1 MLFLTERSPETT
13 PNRLFFSEK
22 VTMANQAKHP
32 AATPAEIEALF
43 RLTLEGD
50 YDDEDDEGGPWEAV
64 SKLQAIATREVFEK
78 AARWARDK
86 KPTKRRRGVDILA
99 QLGKTEDHPQVLFA
113 DESYAIVVQVLED
126 ELDLQVI
133 DSCLVALGHLGNP
146 AAVPLILEHRKNAD
160 PDVRFAVAFGLSC
173 FADESDAIRV
183 LLELMAD
190 NDPDI
195 RDWATF
201 GIGVQSNADSAE
213 IRDALVERL
222 DDGNPDTRE
231 EAVAGL
237 GKRKDLRVLPDLL
250 DLLQE
255 EEVSY
260 GVVEAA
266 CHLLDLQEINEDWG
280 AEEYIEALTTRYAAE
295 LEKYS

>member
-1 MLFLTERSPETT
+1 MTT
-13 PNRLFFSEK
+13 G
-22 VTMANQAKHP
+22 
-32 AATPAEIEALF
+32 AEIDALF
-43 RLTLEGD
+43 RATLEGD

-64 SKLQAIATREVFEK
+64 SQLQALATDEVAGREVFDK
-78 AARWARDK
+78 AVQWARHK
-86 KPTKRRRGVDILA
+86 QPAKRRRGVDILA
-99 QLGKTEDHPQVLFA
+99 QLGKTDEHPDVVFA
-113 DESYAIVVQVLED
+113 LESYAVIVDVLED

-133 DSCLVALGHLGNP
+133 DSCLVALGHLGIP
-146 AAVPLILEHRKNAD
+146 AAVPLILEHRKNTD

-173 FADESDAIRV
+173 FADDPAAIRA
-183 LLELMAD
+183 LLELMQD

-201 GIGVQSNADSAE
+201 GIGVQSNADTPE
-213 IRDALVERL
+213 IREALVERL

-266 CHLLDLQEINEDWG
+266 CELLDMKEINEEWV
-280 AEEYIEALTTRYAAE
+280 AEEYVEALTTRYAGE
-295 LEKYS
+295 LERYS

>member
-1 MLFLTERSPETT
+1 
-13 PNRLFFSEK
+13 
-22 VTMANQAKHP
+22 MATQ
-32 AATPAEIEALF
+32 AEIEELF
-43 RLTLEGD
+43 RQTLEGD

-64 SKLQAIATREVFEK
+64 SKLQAIASREVFDH
-78 AARWARDK
+78 AVQWCRNN
-86 KPTKRRRGVDILA
+86 KPAKRRRGVDILA
-99 QLGKTEDHPQVLFA
+99 QLGKTEDHPEVVFA
-113 DESYAIVVQVLED
+113 GESYKTIATVLED

-146 AAVPLILEHRKNAD
+146 AAVPLILDHRTNTD
-160 PDVRFAVAFGLSC
+160 PDVRFAVAFALSC
-173 FADESDAIRV
+173 FADEAAAIPA
-183 LLELMAD
+183 LLELMD
-190 NDPDI
+190 DSDPDI

-201 GIGVQSNADSAE
+201 GLGVQGSADTPE
-213 IRDALVERL
+213 IREALLERL

-250 DLLQE
+250 EMLQQ

-266 CHLLDLQEINEDWG
+266 CYLLNLKEVNEEWSAD
-280 AEEYIEALTTRYAAE
+280 EYIEALSTRYASE
-295 LEKYS
+295 LERYS

>member
-1 MLFLTERSPETT
+1 MATT
-13 PNRLFFSEK
+13 
-22 VTMANQAKHP
+22 
-32 AATPAEIEALF
+32 AEIDALF
-43 RLTLEGD
+43 RATLEGD

-64 SKLQAIATREVFEK
+64 SQLQALATDEAAGQPVFDK
-78 AARWARDK
+78 AVQWARHK
-86 KPTKRRRGVDILA
+86 QPAKRRRGVDILA
-99 QLGKTEDHPQVLFA
+99 QLGKTDEHPDVVFA
-113 DESYAIVVQVLED
+113 RESYAVIVDVLED

-133 DSCLVALGHLGNP
+133 DSCLVALGHLGIP
-146 AAVPLILEHRKNAD
+146 AAVPLILEHRKNTD
-160 PDVRFAVAFGLSC
+160 PDVRFAVAFALSC
-173 FADESDAIRV
+173 FADDPAAIRA
-183 LLELMAD
+183 LLELMQD

-201 GIGVQSNADSAE
+201 GIGVQSNADTPE
-213 IRDALVERL
+213 IREALVERL

-237 GKRKDLRVLPDLL
+237 GKRRDLRVLPDLL

-266 CHLLDLQEINEDWG
+266 CELLEMKGINEEWG
-280 AEEYIEALTTRYAAE
+280 ADEYVEALTSRYADE
-295 LEKYS
+295 LERYS

>member
-1 MLFLTERSPETT
+1 
-13 PNRLFFSEK
+13 
-22 VTMANQAKHP
+22 MAKPIENQ
-32 AATPAEIEALF
+32 AEIEELF
-43 RLTLEGD
+43 QQTLQGD

-64 SKLQAIATREVFEK
+64 SKLQAIASDESEGRAVFDR
-78 AARWARDK
+78 AVHWCRSN
-86 KPTKRRRGVDILA
+86 KPAKRRRGVDILA
-99 QLGKTEDHPQVLFA
+99 QLGKTEDHPEVVFA
-113 DESYAIVVQVLED
+113 NETYAIVTGVLED

-146 AAVPLILEHRKNAD
+146 AAVPLILEHRKNSD

-173 FADESDAIRV
+173 FADEPDAIRV
-183 LLELMAD
+183 LLQLMD
-190 NDPDI
+190 DSDPDV

-201 GIGVQSNADSAE
+201 GLGVQGSTDTPE
-213 IRDALVERL
+213 IREALLARL

-237 GKRKDLRVLPDLL
+237 GKRKDLRVLPDLIEM
-250 DLLQE
+250 LQQ

-266 CHLLDLQEINEDWG
+266 CHLLDLPGINEEWSAD
-280 AEEYIEALTTRYAAE
+280 EYIEALTARYANE
-295 LEKYS
+295 LERYS

>member
-1 MLFLTERSPETT
+1 MENETMTPETN
-13 PNRLFFSEK
+13 PANK
-22 VTMANQAKHP
+22 VQAVTK
-32 AATPAEIEALF
+32 AEIDELF
-43 RLTLEGD
+43 AKTLVGD

-64 SKLQAIATREVFEK
+64 SALQAIASDETAGRPVFDK
-78 AARWARDK
+78 AVQWARDK
-86 KPTKRRRGVDILA
+86 KPAKRRRGVDILA
-99 QLGKTEDHPQVLFA
+99 QLGKTEDSPDVVFA
-113 DESYAIVVQVLED
+113 KESYAIIVGVLED
-126 ELDLQVI
+126 ELDPEVI
-133 DSCLVALGHLGNP
+133 DSCLVAFGHLGNV
-146 AAVPLILEHRKNAD
+146 AAVPLIIEHRKNTD

-173 FADESDAIRV
+173 FADEPDSIRV
-183 LLELMAD
+183 LLELMED
-190 NDPDI
+190 NDPDV

-201 GIGVQSNADSAE
+201 GLGVQGSADTPE
-213 IRDALVERL
+213 IREALLERL

-266 CHLLDLQEINEDWG
+266 CLLLDMPEINEEWG
-280 AEEYIEALTTRYAAE
+280 AEEYVNALTARYSAE

>member
-1 MLFLTERSPETT
+1 METIEMTPEM
-13 PNRLFFSEK
+13 K
-22 VTMANQAKHP
+22 QP
-32 AATPAEIEALF
+32 AATEAEIEALF
-43 RLTLEGD
+43 QETLVGD

-64 SKLQAIATREVFEK
+64 SKLQAIATDEVAGKPVFDR
-78 AARWARDK
+78 AVRWARDK
-86 KPTKRRRGVDILA
+86 KPAKRRRGIDVLA
-99 QLGKTEDHPQVLFA
+99 QLGKTEEHPEVVFA
-113 DESYAIVVQVLED
+113 QESYDVVVAVLED
-126 ELDLQVI
+126 ELDTEVI
-133 DSCLVALGHLGNP
+133 DSCLVAFGHLGNV
-146 AAVPLILEHRKNAD
+146 AAVPLIVEHRKNSD
-160 PDVRFAVAFGLSC
+160 PDIRFAVAFGLSC
-173 FADESDAIRV
+173 FADEAESIRV
-183 LLELMAD
+183 LMELMQD
-190 NDPDI
+190 NDPDV

-201 GIGVQSNADSAE
+201 GLGVQSSADSAE
-213 IRDALVERL
+213 IREALVDRL

-266 CHLLDLQEINEDWG
+266 CMLLDLPEINEEWG
-280 AEEYIEALTTRYAAE
+280 AEEYVEALTARYAAE